1 MHDLRE
7 GSTRVKWRVAVPSV
21 QGKWSVEEKGVE
33 DKTENP
39 SIGGKFKILLRLL
52 AKRDLSSVVAGVRI
66 VRDWQRL
73 LRRLIGVCVCVCVKP
88 CVESECV
95 QMFTMNGDT

>member
-1 MHDLRE
+1 MHFFK
-7 GSTRVKWRVAVPSV
+7 RVEWRVAVPSV

-52 AKRDLSSVVAGVRI
+52 AKRALLPASGSSETGRGSYDDYCA
-66 VRDWQRL
+66 
-73 LRRLIGVCVCVCVKP
+73 
-88 CVESECV
+88 
-95 QMFTMNGDT
+95 